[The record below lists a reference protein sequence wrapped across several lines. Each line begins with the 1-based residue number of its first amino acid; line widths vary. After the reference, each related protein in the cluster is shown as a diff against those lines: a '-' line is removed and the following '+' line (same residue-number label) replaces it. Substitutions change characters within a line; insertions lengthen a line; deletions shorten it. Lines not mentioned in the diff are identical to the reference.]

1 MSAQPSLRSGEVSSL
16 ETQPDPVPGVEV
28 PETPIDDDAPGWR
41 EQRCRVCGRLR
52 GREPGNEASD
62 QTPLIGLGILNAG
75 LSQEEQRG
83 ACTYATTD
91 NNDDC
96 ENDDDPM
103 DWSPTPQCVLRRV
116 STASGASP
124 VNWPSNQGTAGS
136 SRPSISALVEYE
148 EYVCQNRPPTPQPDQ
163 GYWEYDRPLPPRI
176 ARGIER
182 LMRLHEEEDNDARM
196 HNPYYHDPDNE
207 GTEVPL
213 VDEESSIRDRP
224 RDQQYEYEYEYGTD
238 SEESEEEEDESP
250 LSIHFPDHDIRPWY
264 FTTRP
269 RQRHNSSPPVSPLTA
284 IFRGNVSEVEETSVS
299 GVSDEPTDDTLH
311 DGQSSMEIERSVPD
325 ASQSPILTE
334 SHSSESADPREQA
347 QDSYVCPSCRT
358 EDRDEPPSPSG
369 VESAAQNGQ
378 VERRLR
384 NGGTCEPPLC
394 KNCSGLGCPLCAR
407 RQSKGDSGGL
417 RSVAHPP
424 EPEDVDMCRDESS
437 PQPDLRDSCMA
448 QSGTTCGKP
457 ACTECPPRSQPAVTV
472 PDANDTQR
480 RSKQSSPRTANANAN
495 TRSWVPKKRDGL
507 GLALLEYKKGIT
519 KSIRYGIAVEDR
531 VKKYHEESTL
541 KGVAKININAIRGA
555 ALEFGCNMS
564 PAVPSSLLQPIF
576 APQVERLRRSEPFI
590 QATWA
595 RDDMAALLNRIQR
608 DPGRSGDGDVLD
620 AANGS
625 RRVTVCLK
633 TLGSTVDRW
642 ARREQVD

>member
-347 QDSYVCPSCRT
+347 QDSY
-358 EDRDEPPSPSG
+358 
-369 VESAAQNGQ
+369 
-378 VERRLR
+378 
-384 NGGTCEPPLC
+384 
-394 KNCSGLGCPLCAR
+394 
-407 RQSKGDSGGL
+407 
-417 RSVAHPP
+417 
-424 EPEDVDMCRDESS
+424 
-437 PQPDLRDSCMA
+437 
-448 QSGTTCGKP
+448 
-457 ACTECPPRSQPAVTV
+457 
-472 PDANDTQR
+472 
-480 RSKQSSPRTANANAN
+480 SSPRTANANAN